1 MLMKKKIIRCLIFLA
16 AIILA
21 VCGTSF
27 IRTLILSKPAPL
39 KTEMLDEL
47 SLDNTTKLMIVA
59 HPDDEVIWGG
69 GHLLEGGY
77 LVVCLTNGNNE
88 TRSEEFKKVVLT
100 TGNTPLILSYP
111 DKINLKRSD
120 WKFAKAGIKADISCI
135 INYKKWD
142 IIVTHNEAGEYGH
155 AHHKMTHSLVV
166 DAYESLKCDSSLYF
180 FGDYYKAKNIEEAS
194 KNLTSLPEEIITKK
208 EELCGMY
215 SSQESVMKKLCHM
228 FPYEN
233 WKGYNNNEKTS

>member
-1 MLMKKKIIRCLIFLA
+1 MKNKIICCLLIMA
-16 AIILA
+16 AIILIIKGA
-21 VCGTSF
+21 LF
-27 IRTLILSKPAPL
+27 IRTVRLSKPAPL
-39 KTEMLDEL
+39 KTETLDEL

-59 HPDDEVIWGG
+59 HPDDETIWGG

-77 LVVCLTNGNNE
+77 LVVCLTNGNNKV
-88 TRSEEFKKVVLT
+88 RSEEFKKVVKAS
-100 TGNTPLILSYP
+100 GNIPLILSYP
-111 DKINLKRSD
+111 DKLNLKRND
-120 WKFAKAGIKADISCI
+120 WKMSKAGIKADISRI

-142 IIVTHNEAGEYGH
+142 LIVTHNEAGEYGH

-180 FGDYYKAKNIEEAS
+180 FGDYYKAYDIKEAS
-194 KNLTSLPEEIITKK
+194 KKLTSLSEEIILKK

-215 SSQESVMKKLCHM
+215 SSQDSVMKNLSHM

-233 WKGYNNNEKTS
+233 WKEYTDEKTL